1 MSFLVKRGWTKYPK
15 RKNGRV
21 KFKLMVRNAN
31 EKVLANFHL
40 SERDLTRTKV
50 YVYADKCISK
60 VLYKKSDNL
69 QYNTLGRWVVGSLG
83 QMTHQPSV

>member
-40 SERDLTRTKV
+40 SERDLTRKRV
-50 YVYADKCISK
+50 YGC
-60 VLYKKSDNL
+60 
-69 QYNTLGRWVVGSLG
+69 
-83 QMTHQPSV
+83 M

>member
-1 MSFLVKRGWTKYPK
+1 MSFLVKRGWTTYPK

-40 SERDLTRTKV
+40 SERGLKRKRV
-50 YVYADKCISK
+50 YGCMQTNVFQFC
-60 VLYKKSDNL
+60 
-69 QYNTLGRWVVGSLG
+69 
-83 QMTHQPSV
+83 

>member
-1 MSFLVKRGWTKYPK
+1 MSFLVKRGWTTYPK

-40 SERDLTRTKV
+40 SERDLTRKSVYGCMQTNVFQNFYTK
-50 YVYADKCISK
+50 IGI
-60 VLYKKSDNL
+60 LIN
-69 QYNTLGRWVVGSLG
+69 
-83 QMTHQPSV
+83 

>member
-21 KFKLMVRNAN
+21 KFKLMVRNTN

-40 SERDLTRTKV
+40 SERDFTRKRV
-50 YVYADKCISK
+50 YVWEYADKCISK
-60 VLYKKSDNL
+60 VLY
-69 QYNTLGRWVVGSLG
+69 
-83 QMTHQPSV
+83 

>member
-31 EKVLANFHL
+31 EKLLANFHL
-40 SERDLTRTKV
+40 SRDLTRQG
-50 YVYADKCISK
+50 ISK

-69 QYNTLGRWVVGSLG
+69 
-83 QMTHQPSV
+83 